1 MATHGTREDLRHRV
15 IEAFAVQD
23 EIYRICTFGREAEG
37 KHDRYS
43 DIDVVVYS
51 SAPIRYV
58 REGSCLDLTEGDLH
72 LLESVVEVFPQV
84 QPVLF

>member
-1 MATHGTREDLRHRV
+1 MATHGTREDLRGRV
-15 IEAFAVQD
+15 IEAFAAQD

-51 SAPIRYV
+51 RDPIRSLENSLLCP
-58 REGSCLDLTEGDLH
+58 RLTPKLRLDTPH
-72 LLESVVEVFPQV
+72 
-84 QPVLF
+84 VLCYNRSP